1 MADIAAFPTLHNVLV
16 TGNNLQTYRAG
27 EDMKAGQV
35 VGFDISEITEVII
48 VMHAVTGENAI
59 GVLIFDVLQG
69 DLGTVAE
76 IGCVVN
82 MVNADDGTN
91 DIHAGADVIQHANA
105 VGGTISEYGGS
116 GAGQIVGQAREF
128 NTGGTA
134 GIAKAV
140 LVNPRLEVI
149 A

>member
-1 MADIAAFPTLHNVLV
+1 MADIAAFPTLHDVLV
-16 TGNNLQTYRAG
+16 TGNNLQGYTAG

-35 VGFDISEITEVII
+35 VGFDISETTELII
-48 VMHAVTGENAI
+48 AMHAVAGENAI

-82 MVNADDGTN
+82 MVNADDAA

-105 VGGTISEYGGS
+105 VGGTVSEYAGS

-128 NTGGTA
+128 NTGGAA

-149 A
+149 T